1 MLKTK
6 HNHINTLKVTYL
18 LKILRMRDKMKF
30 ISIIL
35 GVLVIVSWLFVL
47 RDYKKGNQNSG
58 SAKTVVL
65 IACVLTFIMT
75 VLQILD

>member
-35 GVLVIVSWLFVL
+35 GILVIVSWLFVL
-47 RDYKKGNQNSG
+47 RDYKKGNQNSE

>member
-1 MLKTK
+1 
-6 HNHINTLKVTYL
+6 
-18 LKILRMRDKMKF
+18 MKF

-47 RDYKKGNQNSG
+47 RDYKKGNQNSD
-58 SAKTVVL
+58 SAKTVIL

>member
-35 GVLVIVSWLFVL
+35 GILVIVSWLFVL
-47 RDYKKGNQNSG
+47 RDYKKGNQNSE
-58 SAKTVVL
+58 SAKTVIL

>member
-1 MLKTK
+1 
-6 HNHINTLKVTYL
+6 
-18 LKILRMRDKMKF
+18 MRDKMKF

-47 RDYKKGNQNSG
+47 RDYKKGNQNSE

>member
-47 RDYKKGNQNSG
+47 RDYKKGNQNSE

>member
-35 GVLVIVSWLFVL
+35 GILVIVSWLFVL
-47 RDYKKGNQNSG
+47 RDYKKGNQNSE

-65 IACVLTFIMT
+65 MRAY
-75 VLQILD
+75 